1 MARNKPPYW
10 VRWAGEDATAIC
22 NDLRDGL
29 NETILGILGG
39 QRLDETVQQLQ
50 RMVPQIERMKD
61 EKLQPLKN
69 GFDLNSLS
77 QLWEWLRHDEI
88 ALEYIGR
95 RIEEA

>member
-10 VRWAGEDATAIC
+10 VRWAGEEATAIC
-22 NDLRDGL
+22 LNLRDEL
-29 NETILGILGG
+29 NDVILSMLRG

-50 RMVPQIERMKD
+50 RMVPEIERMKD
-61 EKLQPLKN
+61 EQLRPLKN

-77 QLWEWLRHDEI
+77 QLWDWLRQDEI
-88 ALEYIGR
+88 ALEYISR